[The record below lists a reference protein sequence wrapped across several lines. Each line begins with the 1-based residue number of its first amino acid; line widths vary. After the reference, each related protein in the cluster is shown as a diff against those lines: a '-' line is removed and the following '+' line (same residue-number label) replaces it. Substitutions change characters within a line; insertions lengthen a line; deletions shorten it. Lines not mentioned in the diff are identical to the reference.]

1 MKTESTV
8 SEVRDLFKQIMA
20 EPERMF
26 ELVQIDLKEQC
37 ERVVNELLKAELT
50 SFLDRE
56 PYERRELSDE
66 PKNYRN
72 GRYPRKYATKGIG
85 EIEIQVPRDRN
96 GEFRSQ
102 LIEKYERREASLD
115 RDIALLF
122 LCGFSTRSVA
132 MVSKALLGTAISPTE
147 VSRVTAE
154 LAGAI
159 EQWRMRDLSTFDVKY
174 LIIDGVQFAMR
185 TGDSIERVPMLVV
198 LGVLRGT
205 NRKVFLTI
213 QQGTKD
219 SASVWRELL
228 KDLKSRGVSPDGIEL
243 GIMDGLSGLEAV
255 FTEEFPKAKIQRCQV
270 HVARNVLAKV
280 PKKRKQDVSDNLR
293 DIFYA
298 ESRVNSKAAYQAF
311 RDKYAQEL
319 PSAVNCLAA
328 SIDRCQTFYS
338 FPEEEWISLRTTN
351 AIERVNKEFRRRTKP
366 MEILAGERSAYVI
379 LCFVA
384 LKMEQAWKSA
394 PFGSKNLPVLKKFTQ
409 DS

>member
-1 MKTESTV
+1 MNESTV
-8 SEVRDLFKQIMA
+8 PQVRDLFKQIMA

-26 ELVQIDLKEQC
+26 ELVQMDLKEQC

-50 SFLDRE
+50 AFLDRE
-56 PYERRELSDE
+56 PYERQAPAVTE
-66 PKNYRN
+66 KNYRN
-72 GRYPRKYATKGIG
+72 GRYQRTYATKSIG
-85 EIEIQVPRDRN
+85 EIDIQVPRDRN

-102 LIEKYERREASLD
+102 LIAKYERREASLD

-122 LCGFSTRSVA
+122 LSGFSTRAVA

-159 EQWRMRDLSTFDVKY
+159 EQWRVRDLSTFDVKY
-174 LIIDGVQFAMR
+174 LIIDGVQFPMR
-185 TGDSIERVPMLVV
+185 TGHSIERIPMLVV

-219 SASVWRELL
+219 SATVWREVF
-228 KDLKSRGVSPDGIEL
+228 KDLKGRGLNPETIEL
-243 GIMDGLSGLEAV
+243 GIMDGLSGLERV
-255 FTEEFPKAKIQRCQV
+255 FTEEFPTAKIQRCQV

-280 PKKRKQDVSDNLR
+280 PKKRKQEVADNLR

-298 ESRVNSKAAYQAF
+298 ENRVNSKAAYQAF
-311 RDKYAQEL
+311 REKYEGEI

-366 MEILAGERSAYVI
+366 MEILAGEQSAYVI

-394 PFGSKNLPVLKKFTQ
+394 PLGSKNLPVLKKFTQ
-409 DS
+409 DY